1 MERRIY
7 FFHKNF
13 IRFCFIF
20 NQFNKFLSTKLPNFT
35 VQLTKKKHHHPAP
48 NKNTPKRR
56 IQLQNYNSKVH
67 QPNNHELKPSTTTPS
82 TATQKCTHST
92 KSLMS
97 SYGPLCNA
105 DGSLFPMPSG
115 RPLPKLSG
123 D

>member
-1 MERRIY
+1 MEGRIY

-13 IRFCFIF
+13 IRVCFIF

-35 VQLTKKKHHHPAP
+35 VQPTKRKHHHPAP